1 MKLEDCK
8 KRLNA
13 IDNFS
18 IIHKS
23 YVERKLFLDKSSRIN
38 HAITKEYI
46 DGLIEL
52 NEYKKTKKKL

>member
-8 KRLNA
+8 KRLNV

-18 IIHKS
+18 IFHKN

-52 NEYKKTKKKL
+52 NEYKKIKRLT